1 MSLLKIEYQTNKD
14 AIKTKMHQG
23 KTIRKDILDLR
34 LKQTTKVT
42 PTVVSLTINILNKVI
57 CLLK

>member
-42 PTVVSLTINILNKVI
+42 PTLVILLWCEKI
-57 CLLK
+57 SRFGKF